1 MLVLLPKVTMI
12 YAGLLGVMF
21 FVLSIMVIRL
31 RTATKTGLGHSD
43 DPASPLFRAVRIHGN
58 FAEFVPF
65 ILLLM
70 ALDEMSGRSQLVM
83 HIFGVALV
91 ASRVSHYLGITKS
104 HGKTTGRLVG
114 GMGTF
119 TIMVG
124 LSTLLIIKGIL
135 L

>member
-1 MLVLLPKVTMI
+1 MI
-12 YAGLLGVMF
+12 YAGLLGVMYF
-21 FVLSIMVIRL
+21 ILSIMVIRL
-31 RTATKTGLGHSD
+31 RTATKTGLGHD
-43 DPASPLFRAVRIHGN
+43 MDPASPLFRAVRIHGN

-70 ALDEMSGRSQLVM
+70 ALDEMSGRSQIIIHL
-83 HIFGVALV
+83 FGAALIL
-91 ASRVSHYLGITKS
+91 ARIAHYMGITKS
-104 HGKTTGRLVG
+104 HGKTTGRLIG

-119 TIMVG
+119 TIMVT

>member
-1 MLVLLPKVTMI
+1 MLLLLPKVTML
-12 YAGLLGVMF
+12 YAGLLGVMY
-21 FVLSIMVIRL
+21 FVLSVMVIRL
-31 RTATKTGLGHSD
+31 RTATKTGIGHGS

-70 ALDEMSGRSQLVM
+70 AFDEMSGRSQVIM
-83 HIFGVALV
+83 HVFGVALIL
-91 ASRVSHYLGITKS
+91 ARVSHYFGLSKT
-104 HGKTTGRLVG
+104 HGKSTGRLVG

-119 TIMVG
+119 TIMVT